1 MIEIFTSINKNYDKQ
16 ARRILRKTNRSWNV
30 LKLENTLRKDN
41 TASDY
46 WVWKNV
52 YPSTI
57 YFLCNHPYIQTLLL
71 FAKKSTI
78 INGKYYKLGINKKDM
93 FKKLS
98 ELNLK
103 TKTPPFVEDYQN
115 YFAEFLPMYVKANNH
130 EGITFKATSLAM
142 IEGFKMGV
150 NINDYYFEPDISSVS
165 SKEIKIFYVDE
176 QFIPADEDIDE
187 FKLAKSYNP
196 ELLLDLSRF
205 IKEFKLDVC
214 SFDLIF
220 DKERQFVVDINPSPA
235 FYSSKKATNIFS
247 KYLVKRETN
256 A

>member
-78 INGKYYKLGINKKDM
+78 INGKYYELGINKKDM

-103 TKTPPFVEDYQN
+103 TKTPPFVEDYKN

-142 IEGFKMGV
+142 IEGFKIGV

-165 SKEIKIFYVDE
+165 SKEIKIFYIDE
-176 QFIPADEDIDE
+176 QFIPSDKDIED
-187 FKLAKSYNP
+187 FKLAKLYNSD
-196 ELLLDLSRF
+196 LLSDLSHF
-205 IKEFKLDVC
+205 IREFKLEVC